1 MTQTQAEAPER
12 AEAVDPYSS
21 PMCVE
26 CRQMYDKLYADGK
39 TKRPFPPR
47 CRGDLRL
54 LEGNYKAQV
63 DPIKKARAVIAN
75 PTAWCEYE
83 LNTQPRWY
91 QDDML
96 CCTARQKVMRAGRR
110 IGKTWS
116 LVIRAMHRMVNRH
129 HYRVIV
135 VAPYQH
141 QIDLIFDIFD
151 ELISRS
157 RSISNNIKRRVRSPQ
172 LVELGNG
179 SSMKGF
185 PSGVKS
191 GGKSDKVRGQDAD
204 EIIIDEIDYLPEE
217 DIDAIVAILASNK
230 ETLITVS
237 STPTGRKT
245 KYWGFCTYKD
255 QMWKE
260 FKYTSMVSPE
270 WTEETEE
277 ILRGMYSDAAW
288 QHEIMAE
295 FGDFEEGVF
304 PTGKLES
311 SLANYSYANCRRDS
325 RCTYALGIDWNG
337 YPIGIH
343 MVVVEY
349 DPLTAKFRTVAKK
362 ISNDKEFTQH
372 SGIQDIISM
381 YKTWMPKWV
390 WADAGA
396 GNMQIESLKKV
407 AKEHPDL
414 KMSKKVRGLHMHGNE
429 IVKDPITKQDVKKQ
443 IKALMVDL
451 CVRRVEIGSC
461 EFPMPENDEDQL
473 VDQLR
478 NYKIDRITPTGTPV
492 FSQGVDHTAIA
503 WMCAM
508 YAILINC
515 TDIKKVQYCN
525 KVIAVGSPGPARQL
539 APDVQKQSA
548 IDKILG
554 SRDLGNSEDAKV
566 ASFKTIER
574 NPSPDRPRRSVVAVK
589 RAKYK
594 QGVQRTLRGIS
605 NRSTW

>member
-1 MTQTQAEAPER
+1 
-12 AEAVDPYSS
+12 
-21 PMCVE
+21 
-26 CRQMYDKLYADGK
+26 
-39 TKRPFPPR
+39 
-47 CRGDLRL
+47 
-54 LEGNYKAQV
+54 
-63 DPIKKARAVIAN
+63 
-75 PTAWCEYE
+75 
-83 LNTQPRWY
+83 
-91 QDDML
+91 
-96 CCTARQKVMRAGRR
+96 
-110 IGKTWS
+110 
-116 LVIRAMHRMVNRH
+116 
-129 HYRVIV
+129 
-135 VAPYQH
+135 
-141 QIDLIFDIFD
+141 
-151 ELISRS
+151 
-157 RSISNNIKRRVRSPQ
+157 
-172 LVELGNG
+172 
-179 SSMKGF
+179 
-185 PSGVKS
+185 
-191 GGKSDKVRGQDAD
+191 
-204 EIIIDEIDYLPEE
+204 
-217 DIDAIVAILASNK
+217 
-230 ETLITVS
+230 
-237 STPTGRKT
+237 
-245 KYWGFCTYKD
+245 
-255 QMWKE
+255 
-260 FKYTSMVSPE
+260 
-270 WTEETEE
+270 
-277 ILRGMYSDAAW
+277 
-288 QHEIMAE
+288 
-295 FGDFEEGVF
+295 
-304 PTGKLES
+304 
-311 SLANYSYANCRRDS
+311 
-325 RCTYALGIDWNG
+325 
-337 YPIGIH
+337 